1 MLNKSKLIELII
13 STELIIISIMIQI
26 YILIPNRNNILNIIE
41 IPMSLQVPTIIILA
55 VILSRSIII
64 NSYTIYLL
72 IGLFLLP
79 VFHDGGSIGYLLT
92 PNFGYLLGMYPLI
105 ININKL
111 RKINNLSSYKFL
123 MYSIKGIFLMHITG
137 VIYTIIL
144 FAIFNQFDSIFYSI
158 GKYTISKIPYELLML
173 FPTTTILF
181 FFKKIKFHNKC

>member
-13 STELIIISIMIQI
+13 STELIIISIMIQT
-26 YILIPNRNNILNIIE
+26 YIAIPNRNDILSIIE
-41 IPMSLQVPTIIILA
+41 IPISLQVPTIIFLA
-55 VILSRSIII
+55 VVLSRNIII
-64 NSYTIYLL
+64 KSFTIYLL

-79 VFHDGGSIGYLLT
+79 VFYDGGSIGYLLT

-105 ININKL
+105 INLNKL

-123 MYSIKGIFLMHITG
+123 KQSIKGIFLMHIIG

-158 GKYTISKIPYELLML
+158 AKYTISKIPYELLML
-173 FPTTTILF
+173 FPIATILF
-181 FFKKIKFHNKC
+181 LFKKIKFS

>member
-1 MLNKSKLIELII
+1 
-13 STELIIISIMIQI
+13 MIQI